1 MPILRNISY
10 LARCSGSHQGDD
22 AALKNAAVV
31 WDHEHI
37 TWVGLEKDLPAGMS
51 DQPEFDAGGAM
62 VIPGLIDCHTHLV
75 FGGWRDDEFV
85 RRIQGEDYSAIAA
98 SGGGIRRTMQQ
109 TREASMDDLVQ
120 RGIDHLDQMIRL
132 GVVHVECK
140 TGYGLSLEEEIR
152 QLDAAR
158 AIDAGHPVRL
168 TQTFLGAH
176 AVPPEFGSPDGWID
190 YLIAEVMPLVARRSD
205 VRFADIFVEKGA
217 FTLDQARRYLR
228 AAADFGFGLK
238 LHVDQLSDG
247 DGAALAAEMGAVS
260 ADHLEYVNED
270 GIRALAK
277 SGTVAVSLPIAS
289 MVLAKPSLPARKL
302 IEAGVAVAVATDF
315 NPGSA
320 PSYDLHLAMWL
331 ACTFQRMRP
340 VESLM
345 GATRYAARAI
355 GREHDLGSIEVGK
368 LASMAVIEAE
378 NPDMWMYH
386 YRQGTCVGTF
396 VRGRVGF

>member
-1 MPILRNISY
+1 MPILRNIAY
-10 LARCSGSHQGDD
+10 LARCSGPHQGDD
-22 AALKNAAVV
+22 AALMHAAVV
-31 WDHEHI
+31 WDDEHI
-37 TWVGLEKDLPAGMS
+37 TWVGQEKDLPAGLT

-75 FGGWRDDEFV
+75 FGGWRSDEFV
-85 RRIQGEDYSAIAA
+85 RRIQGEDYTAIAA

-109 TREASMDDLVQ
+109 TREAGLDQLVQ
-120 RGIDHLDQMIRL
+120 RGIHHLDQMFRL

-158 AIDAGHPVRL
+158 AIDAGHPIRL

-176 AVPPEFGSPDGWID
+176 ALPPEFTSADAWID

-217 FTLDQARRYLR
+217 FTRDQARRYLK
-228 AAADFGFGLK
+228 AANELGFGLK

-247 DGAALAAEMGAVS
+247 DGAALAVEMGAVS
-260 ADHLEYVNED
+260 ADHLEYVND
-270 GIRALAK
+270 AGIRALAS

-302 IEAGVAVAVATDF
+302 IQAGIPVAVATDF

-320 PSYDLHLAMWL
+320 PSYDMHLAMWL
-331 ACTFQRMRP
+331 ACTFQRMTP

-355 GREHDLGSIEVGK
+355 GREHDLGSVEVGK

-378 NPDMWMYH
+378 SPDHWMYH
-386 YRQGTCVGTF
+386 YRQGTCVKTI
-396 VRGRVGF
+396 VRGELG

>member
-1 MPILRNISY
+1 MPVLRNIGY
-10 LARCSGSHQGDD
+10 LARCSGPNQSDDRGLRD
-22 AALKNAAVV
+22 AAVI
-31 WDHEHI
+31 WDQEHI
-37 TWVGLEKDLPAGMS
+37 TWVGQEKDLPAS
-51 DQPEFDAGGAM
+51 LPDQPEFDAGGAM

-75 FGGWRDDEFV
+75 FGGWRSDEFV

-109 TREASMDDLVQ
+109 TREASLEELVQ
-120 RGIDHLDQMIRL
+120 RGIEHLDQMFQL

-176 AVPPEFGSPDGWID
+176 AVPPEFQSADTWID

-217 FTLDQARRYLR
+217 FTADQARRYLR
-228 AAADFGFGLK
+228 AAAELGFGLK

-270 GIRALAK
+270 GIMALAK

-289 MVLAKPSLPARKL
+289 MVLAKPPLPARKL
-302 IEAGVAVAVATDF
+302 MEAGVPVAVATDF

-320 PSYDLHLAMWL
+320 PSYDMHLAMWL
-331 ACTFQRMRP
+331 GCTYQRMTP
-340 VESLM
+340 AEALM

-355 GREHDLGSIEVGK
+355 LRENDLGSIEAGK
-368 LASMAVIEAE
+368 LASLAIIDDE
-378 NPDMWMYH
+378 NPEQWLYH
-386 YRQGTCVGTF
+386 YRQGTCVKTF
-396 VRGRVGF
+396 VRGR

>member
-1 MPILRNISY
+1 MPILRNIGY
-10 LARCSGSHQGDD
+10 LARCSGPNQHDED
-22 AALKNAAVV
+22 ALKHAAVV

-37 TWVGLEKDLPAGMS
+37 TWVGQEKDLPTGLP

-75 FGGWRDDEFV
+75 FGGWRTDEFV
-85 RRIQGEDYSAIAA
+85 RRIKGEDYTIIAA

-109 TREASMDDLVQ
+109 TREASLEELVQ
-120 RGIDHLDQMIRL
+120 RGIEHLDRMIQL

-176 AVPPEFGSPDGWID
+176 AVPPEFQSADAWID

-217 FTLDQARRYLR
+217 FTADQARRYLR
-228 AAADFGFGLK
+228 AAAELGFGLK

-247 DGAALAAEMGAVS
+247 NGAALAAEMGAVS

-270 GIRALAK
+270 GIKALAK

-302 IEAGVAVAVATDF
+302 MEAGVPVAVATDF

-320 PSYDLHLAMWL
+320 PSYDMHLAMWL
-331 ACTFQRMRP
+331 ACTYQRMTP

-368 LASMAVIEAE
+368 LASMAIIEAE
-378 NPDMWMYH
+378 HPDEWMYH
-386 YRQGTCVGTF
+386 YRQGTCVRTF
-396 VRGRVGF
+396 VRGK

>member
-1 MPILRNISY
+1 MPILRNIGY
-10 LARCSGSHQGDD
+10 LATCSADRQDG
-22 AALKNAAVV
+22 LNPITKAAVV
-31 WDHEHI
+31 WEHEHI
-37 TWVGLEKDLPAGMS
+37 TWVGKETNLPALN
-51 DQPEFDAGGAM
+51 DEQVFDAGGRM

-75 FGGWRDDEFV
+75 FGGWRSDEFV

-109 TREASMDDLVQ
+109 TREASLEELVQ
-120 RGIDHLDQMIRL
+120 RGIEHLDQMFQL

-176 AVPPEFGSPDGWID
+176 AVPPEFRDADAWID
-190 YLIAEVMPLVARRSD
+190 YLVAEVMPLVARRSD

-217 FTLDQARRYLR
+217 FTADQARRYLR
-228 AAADFGFGLK
+228 AAAELDFGLK

-247 DGAALAAEMGAVS
+247 DGAAIAAEMGAVS

-270 GIRALAK
+270 GIMALAK

-289 MVLAKPSLPARKL
+289 MVLAKPPLPARKL
-302 IEAGVAVAVATDF
+302 MEAGVPVAVATDF

-320 PSYDLHLAMWL
+320 PSYDMHLAMWL
-331 ACTFQRMRP
+331 GCTYQRMTP
-340 VESLM
+340 AEALM

-355 GREHDLGSIEVGK
+355 LRENDLGSIEAGK
-368 LASMAVIEAE
+368 LASLAIIDDE
-378 NPDMWMYH
+378 NPEQWLYH
-386 YRQGTCVGTF
+386 YRQGTCVKTF
-396 VRGRVGF
+396 VRGR